1 MRIDTGP
8 PRRPKDVEPAGA
20 NRGFLKGRRQLA
32 AKHENPESSLRRQVR
47 TCPIGLVCVEKA
59 LPLRDWIWLRARLAK
74 GGRRTGYDNQQRNS
88 VSRYDC

>member
-20 NRGFLKGRRQLA
+20 NRGFLESRRQLA
-32 AKHENPESSLRRQVR
+32 AKHENRQCRLRRQVR
-47 TCPIGLVCVEKA
+47 TCPVGLVCVEKA
-59 LPLRDWIWLRARLAK
+59 LTIRDWIWLRAQLAK
-74 GGRRTGYDNQQRNS
+74 GGCRTGSNNQQTNS